1 MKRRFLMYCSA
12 LALMATAVFTGST
25 ISYGQENSEISDFGD
40 GADTEIYSELSEC
53 ELPVI
58 FPPKEKRAK

>member
-1 MKRRFLMYCSA
+1 MKRRFLMYCFA

-40 GADTEIYSELSEC
+40 GTDKEIYSELSE
-53 ELPVI
+53 EVLDTV
-58 FPPKEKRAK
+58 

>member
-1 MKRRFLMYCSA
+1 MIETDAAENIKVTKAKSKEKIDGIVASIMA
-12 LALMATAVFTGST
+12 LDRCLRNEGESQGSV
-25 ISYGQENSEISDFGD
+25 Y
-40 GADTEIYSELSEC
+40 C